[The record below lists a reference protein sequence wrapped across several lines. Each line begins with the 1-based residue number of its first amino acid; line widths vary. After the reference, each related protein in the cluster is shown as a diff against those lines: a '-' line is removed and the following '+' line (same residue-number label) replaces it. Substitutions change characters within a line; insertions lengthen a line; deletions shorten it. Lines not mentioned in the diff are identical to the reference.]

1 MYDVY
6 THTRTLFVVQYG
18 KKDKPLE
25 GKFIP
30 EMSKPEI
37 NCFLLKINHLTNS
50 YMSEIMMMSAVY

>member
-50 YMSEIMMMSAVY
+50 CRDNK